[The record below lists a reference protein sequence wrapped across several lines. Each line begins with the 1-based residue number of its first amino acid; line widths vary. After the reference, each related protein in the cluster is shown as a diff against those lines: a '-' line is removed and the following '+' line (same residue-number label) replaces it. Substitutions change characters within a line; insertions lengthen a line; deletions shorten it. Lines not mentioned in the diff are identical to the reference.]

1 MKSLTFPLTLILTS
15 WLTAPWCI
23 FSEELQKSVYVKD
36 SLMSKYLQKRS
47 PLDIGGQRR
56 RTFDR
61 NPKNKYTSQTNILD
75 SAVTTSSSNS
85 DFSYNSDSNN
95 AGEAKNN
102 SWKTFTGN
110 PEEYTIGG
118 VLSTE
123 DVEFYFIQVLS
134 VSHIFFVYVVFLRN
148 GAFG

>member
-1 MKSLTFPLTLILTS
+1 MKSITLPLMLILTS
-15 WLTAPWCI
+15 WLSAPLCI

-36 SLMSKYLQKRS
+36 SLVSKYLEKRS
-47 PLDIGGQRR
+47 PIDIGGQRQ

-61 NPKNKYTSQTNILD
+61 KPKNKWTSKSNILD
-75 SAVTTSSSNS
+75 SEITTPSSNS
-85 DFSYNSDSNN
+85 DYFYNS
-95 AGEAKNN
+95 APGENGETKNN

-110 PEEYTIGG
+110 PDEYTIGG

-134 VSHIFFVYVVFLRN
+134 VS
-148 GAFG
+148 

>member
-134 VSHIFFVYVVFLRN
+134 VSHIFLFLWS
-148 GAFG
+148 FKKIEC